1 MLAHVE
7 IVERIRHHVLHLDH
21 LVGSHFEA
29 LEVQNENRW
38 ALLDVIDFL
47 GRLVLLADSAVDI
60 KGVALAVQF
69 NAVSQWHWFL
79 QFVVHA
85 AD

>member
-7 IVERIRHHVLHLDH
+7 VVERIRHHVLHLDY

-69 NAVSQWHWFL
+69 NAVCQWHWFL